1 MLEKEGRESQLSYN
15 RLTIGPIMETY
26 IQTYRMF
33 WLSLQILIEENRRTK
48 INERTR
54 KSKFDKAIKT
64 DAKWSFLQA
73 AVVQKVDSWI
83 NHYIQWITQL
93 VFVILIQR
101 IAIYPVDRAIQL
113 LNSLYL
119 NKFRD

>member
-1 MLEKEGRESQLSYN
+1 MLKKEGRESQLSYN

>member
-119 NKFRD
+119 NKFRG

>member
-48 INERTR
+48 VNERTR

-73 AVVQKVDSWI
+73 AVDSYIDRWI
-83 NHYIQWITQL
+83 
-93 VFVILIQR
+93 
-101 IAIYPVDRAIQL
+101 AG
-113 LNSLYL
+113 
-119 NKFRD
+119 